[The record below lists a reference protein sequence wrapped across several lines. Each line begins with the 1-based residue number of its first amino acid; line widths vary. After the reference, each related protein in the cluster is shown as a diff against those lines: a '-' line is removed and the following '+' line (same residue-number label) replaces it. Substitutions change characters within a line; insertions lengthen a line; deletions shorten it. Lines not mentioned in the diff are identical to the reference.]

1 MGSVLIQ
8 RVSFSGE
15 QLRSVFSAPVYAIR
29 PIDPMGDQY
38 RKIASKDGIPLGTGV
53 LCHLLSQALGLSG
66 VTVEE
71 LRAAF
76 ELSGVEYKF

>member
-1 MGSVLIQ
+1 MDSALIQ
-8 RVSFSGE
+8 GVSFSGE
-15 QLRSVFSAPVYAIR
+15 QLRDAFSAPVYAIR
-29 PIDPMGDQY
+29 PIDPLAHHY
-38 RKIASKDGIPLGTGV
+38 KEIALREGIPLGPGV

-76 ELSGVEYKF
+76 ELSGVEFKF